1 MHLVDLMVVN
11 RLTMPDVFG
20 TGEQVK
26 VYRRQL
32 DLKNRVVDRG
42 IIFIRMTVNALA
54 VGLVVLVS

>member
-1 MHLVDLMVVN
+1 MVVN
-11 RLTMPDVFG
+11 RLTTPDVFG